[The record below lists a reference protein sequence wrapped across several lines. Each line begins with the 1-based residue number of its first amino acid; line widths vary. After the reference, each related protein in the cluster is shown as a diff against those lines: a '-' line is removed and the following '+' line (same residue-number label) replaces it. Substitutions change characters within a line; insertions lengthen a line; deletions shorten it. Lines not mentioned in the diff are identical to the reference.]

1 MGALR
6 LVAVILLAGLGL
18 PWPSAAQT
26 VRYWGRQED
35 GTSSGWLELAP
46 DVYREV
52 RPGTELP
59 GIGRVKEVL
68 DDRLVVERE
77 ATEAEKDAQYARGGL
92 VHDVLEIHIIRE
104 PRRPATMPSAP
115 MPTR

>member
-18 PWPSAAQT
+18 PSPSDAQT
-26 VRYWGRQED
+26 VRYWGRQD

-68 DDRLVVERE
+68 DDSIVVERE

-104 PRRPATMPSAP
+104 PRRPSKTPPAP
-115 MPTR
+115 GPAR